1 MYPTP
6 VCMPALEKR
15 DETGHY
21 LLMKH
26 YWCVSFWRLT
36 LEISHQTKELRGG
49 EGSNI
54 TLDYVDIRIGG
65 ERMNKVN
72 ETIEVLCNWIQTQL
86 ADGKGDTSHQVSE
99 MVKALAELV
108 SASA

>member
-1 MYPTP
+1 
-6 VCMPALEKR
+6 
-15 DETGHY
+15 
-21 LLMKH
+21 
-26 YWCVSFWRLT
+26 
-36 LEISHQTKELRGG
+36 
-49 EGSNI
+49 
-54 TLDYVDIRIGG
+54 
-65 ERMNKVN
+65 MNKVN